1 MSYETNDKMVSHPDH
16 YKSGKFEVIDIL
28 DEFCKDLKGT
38 ECICTANALKYIL
51 RWKKKNGIQD
61 VKKAIWYLTH
71 LVEHLENKEREE
83 HAEFDEELL
92 KKRKEFVDKALNH
105 IRENSVYGIPK
116 ECSEEE
122 NKLEPGCDK
131 CEISECKFLE
141 DPFMNPPYNVLW
153 DKWKEQKETIKKL
166 MNDKKEMQ
174 DSIDFLED
182 DKKLLKECNGDLIKA
197 NDDLFDKLFKANKEN
212 TDLKKKMLKMSLK
225 IKEEN

>member
-1 MSYETNDKMVSHPDH
+1 V
-16 YKSGKFEVIDIL
+16 
-28 DEFCKDLKGT
+28 
-38 ECICTANALKYIL
+38 CTANAIKYIL

-92 KKRKEFVDKALNH
+92 NKRAGMYTVANTIDIKSDHPITFIEVLDPKTDTVKK
-105 IRENSVYGIPK
+105 PK
-116 ECSEEE
+116 
-122 NKLEPGCDK
+122 PGCDK

-166 MNDKKEMQ
+166 MSDKKEMQ
-174 DSIDFLED
+174 DSIDFLASENAD
-182 DKKLLKECNGDLIKA
+182 LQEKLDKAAIENHEILMNLHCLIC
-197 NDDLFDKLFKANKEN
+197 DDLNNYSYIDKNSNNPEIIYKACKRAGI
-212 TDLKKKMLKMSLK
+212 DIQK
-225 IKEEN
+225 IKDRYFKED